1 MSTPM
6 THAQYQRLSQR
17 YRSASP
23 LLSMLIVF
31 ALLSAFM
38 VYVPVANASFSGGGG
53 ALPDTMV
60 QLFGKILCFALLAVA
75 MDLVWGFC
83 GILSLGHGAFF
94 ALGGYAIG
102 MNLIYATADEK
113 LAQIADPIAR
123 DEAVKQSI
131 FSVVGQGE
139 DPWPWF
145 WLLADQFWFQALMVL
160 LVPGALAFAFGW
172 LAFRSRVT
180 GVYLSIIT
188 QALTLALG
196 YLFIMNEFGLRGNN
210 GLSGLQNVL
219 GASMTEPSTKAL
231 LFLASGAALMIGY
244 ALTLFLTRSKFG
256 NVIRGIR
263 DDEDRVR
270 FLGYQVEGYK
280 VFAFVVS
287 AMLAGVAGAL
297 FAPQAGIINPDSFG
311 PLKSIEIAVWV
322 ALGGRG
328 MIYGAIVGAV
338 TANLLR
344 SALTGGW
351 INTIGFGALSIDVSG
366 VPWPEF
372 WPIVLGLMFV
382 VVTLFLPRGIMGLW
396 HDVVGWL
403 WRRGVEP
410 VLIGP
415 AASSGA
421 EERDPDAAGE
431 PEPAAPAVPPRG
443 AGEVVASA

>member
-1 MSTPM
+1 MMNST
-6 THAQYQRLSQR
+6 QYADLGRR
-17 YRSASP
+17 YRRASP
-23 LLSMLIVF
+23 LISMLVVF
-31 ALLSAFM
+31 ALLAAFM
-38 VYVPVANASFSGGGG
+38 VYVPWANGSFSGGGG
-53 ALPDTMV
+53 PLQDTMV

-75 MDLVWGFC
+75 MDLVWGYC

-113 LAQIADPIAR
+113 LTQITDPIAR

-160 LVPGALAFAFGW
+160 IVPGLLAFGFGW

-180 GVYLSIIT
+180 GVYLSIMT
-188 QALTLALG
+188 QALTLVLG

-231 LFLASGAALMIGY
+231 LFLASGVALMIGY
-244 ALTLFLTRSKFG
+244 ALTLFLTQSKFG
-256 NVIRGIR
+256 NVLRGIR

-280 VFAFVVS
+280 VLAFVIS
-287 AMLAGVAGAL
+287 AMMAGVAGAL

-351 INTIGFGALSIDVSG
+351 INSVGFGAASIDLSG

-382 VVTLFLPRGIMGLW
+382 IVTLFLPRGIMGLW
-396 HDVVGWL
+396 HDLVGLL
-403 WRRGVEP
+403 WNALVKPRLVADAGRGE
-410 VLIGP
+410 
-415 AASSGA
+415 AATDPSQPSS
-421 EERDPDAAGE
+421 RTIN
-431 PEPAAPAVPPRG
+431 R
-443 AGEVVASA
+443 EVVASA

>member
-1 MSTPM
+1 MITST
-6 THAQYQRLSQR
+6 QYSDLGRR
-17 YRSASP
+17 YRRVSP
-23 LLSMLIVF
+23 VISMLVVF
-31 ALLSAFM
+31 ALLAGFM
-38 VYVPVANASFSGGGG
+38 VYVPLANGSFSGGGG

-60 QLFGKILCFALLAVA
+60 QLFGKILCFALLAIA
-75 MDLVWGFC
+75 MDLVWGYC

-113 LAQIADPIAR
+113 LAQITDAVAR

-145 WLLADQFWFQALMVL
+145 WLLADQFWFHALLVL
-160 LVPGALAFAFGW
+160 IVPGALAFGFGW

-188 QALTLALG
+188 QALTLVLG

-210 GLSGLQNVL
+210 GLSGLQNVM

-231 LFLASGAALMIGY
+231 LFIASGIALMVGY
-244 ALTLFLTRSKFG
+244 VITLFLTQSKFG

-287 AMLAGVAGAL
+287 AMMAGVAGAL

-351 INTIGFGALSIDVSG
+351 INSIGFGAASIDVSG

-382 VVTLFLPRGIMGLW
+382 LVTLFLPRGIMGLW
-396 HDVVGWL
+396 HDIIGITWKALVKPRL
-403 WRRGVEP
+403 VEP
-410 VLIGP
+410 GE
-415 AASSGA
+415 ASG
-421 EERDPDAAGE
+421 DPLE
-431 PEPAAPAVPPRG
+431 PSSKSDLAPVR
-443 AGEVVASA
+443 EVVASA

>member
-1 MSTPM
+1 MMNPS
-6 THAQYQRLSQR
+6 QYADLTRR
-17 YRSASP
+17 YRRASP
-23 LLSMLIVF
+23 IVSMLVVF
-31 ALLSAFM
+31 ALLAAFM
-38 VYVPVANASFSGGGG
+38 VYVPLANNSFGGGGG

-75 MDLVWGFC
+75 MDLVWGYC

-160 LVPGALAFAFGW
+160 IVPGALAFVFGW

-188 QALTLALG
+188 QALTLVLG

-219 GASMTEPSTKAL
+219 GASMTEPSTKAW
-231 LFLASGAALMIGY
+231 LFIASGLALMVGY
-244 ALTLFLTRSKFG
+244 ALTLFLTQSKFG

-270 FLGYQVEGYK
+270 FLGYPVEGYK

-287 AMLAGVAGAL
+287 AMMAGVAGAL

-328 MIYGAIVGAV
+328 LIYGAIVGAL

-351 INTIGFGALSIDVSG
+351 INSIGFGALSIDVSG

-372 WPIVLGLMFV
+372 WPIVLGLLFV
-382 VVTLFLPRGIMGLW
+382 VVTLFLPRGIMGLY
-396 HDVVGWL
+396 HDIVGWL
-403 WRRGVEP
+403 WLKLAKPRLV
-410 VLIGP
+410 
-415 AASSGA
+415 SG
-421 EERDPDAAGE
+421 DDAPPPE
-431 PEPAAPAVPPRG
+431 PEPMAAQSAPRG
-443 AGEVVASA
+443 RGEVVASA

>member
-1 MSTPM
+1 MITP
-6 THAQYQRLSQR
+6 TQYTDLGRR
-17 YRSASP
+17 YRRASP
-23 LLSMLIVF
+23 VISMLVVF
-31 ALLSAFM
+31 ALLAAFM
-38 VYVPVANASFSGGGG
+38 VYVPLANGSFTGGSG

-75 MDLVWGFC
+75 MDLVWGYC

-113 LAQIADPIAR
+113 LAQITDAVAR

-145 WLLADQFWFQALMVL
+145 WLLADQFWFHALLVL
-160 LVPGALAFAFGW
+160 IVPGALAFGFGW

-188 QALTLALG
+188 QALTLVLG

-210 GLSGLQNVL
+210 GLSGLQNVM
-219 GASMTEPSTKAL
+219 GASTTEPSTKAL
-231 LFLASGAALMIGY
+231 LFIASGVALMVGY
-244 ALTLFLTRSKFG
+244 AITLFLTQSKFG

-280 VFAFVVS
+280 VFAFVIS
-287 AMLAGVAGAL
+287 AMMAGVAGAL

-328 MIYGAIVGAV
+328 MIYGAIVGAI

-351 INTIGFGALSIDVSG
+351 INSIGFGAASIDVSG

-382 VVTLFLPRGIMGLW
+382 LVTLFLPRGIMGLW
-396 HDVVGWL
+396 HDIMGMAWQGLVKPRLVAGA
-403 WRRGVEP
+403 GAGGASEHPEQEP
-410 VLIGP
+410 PEV
-415 AASSGA
+415 SSG
-421 EERDPDAAGE
+421 R
-431 PEPAAPAVPPRG
+431 
-443 AGEVVASA
+443 EVVASA

>member
-1 MSTPM
+1 MMNPT
-6 THAQYQRLSQR
+6 QYADLSRR
-17 YRSASP
+17 YRKASP
-23 LLSMLIVF
+23 VISMLVVF
-31 ALLSAFM
+31 ALLAAFM
-38 VYVPVANASFSGGGG
+38 VYVPWANGSFTGGGG
-53 ALPDTMV
+53 SLPDTMV

-75 MDLVWGFC
+75 MDLVWGYC

-160 LVPGALAFAFGW
+160 LVPGLLAFGFGW

-180 GVYLSIIT
+180 GVYLSIMT
-188 QALTLALG
+188 QALTLVLG

-231 LFLASGAALMIGY
+231 LFLASGVALMIGY
-244 ALTLFLTRSKFG
+244 ALTLFLTQSKFG
-256 NVIRGIR
+256 NVLRGIR

-280 VFAFVVS
+280 VLAFVIS
-287 AMLAGVAGAL
+287 AMMAGVAGAL

-328 MIYGAIVGAV
+328 MIYGAIVGAI

-351 INTIGFGALSIDVSG
+351 INSVGFGAASIDLSG

-382 VVTLFLPRGIMGLW
+382 IVTLFLPRGIMGLW
-396 HDVVGWL
+396 HDLVGLFWKGL
-403 WRRGVEP
+403 VKPRLVKGEGQDEP
-410 VLIGP
+410 TQEATQP
-415 AASSGA
+415 PSSPIS
-421 EERDPDAAGE
+421 R
-431 PEPAAPAVPPRG
+431 
-443 AGEVVASA
+443 EVVASA

>member
-1 MSTPM
+1 MM
-6 THAQYQRLSQR
+6 TQMQYADLSRR
-17 YRSASP
+17 YRRASP
-23 LLSMLIVF
+23 MISMLVVF
-31 ALLSAFM
+31 ALLAAFM
-38 VYVPVANASFSGGGG
+38 VYVPWANGSFSGGSG

-75 MDLVWGFC
+75 MDLVWGYC

-160 LVPGALAFAFGW
+160 VVPGLLAFGFGW

-180 GVYLSIIT
+180 GVYLSIMT
-188 QALTLALG
+188 QALTLVLG

-231 LFLASGAALMIGY
+231 LFIASGVALMVGY
-244 ALTLFLTRSKFG
+244 AITLFLTQSKFG
-256 NVIRGIR
+256 NVLRGVR

-280 VFAFVVS
+280 VFAFVIS
-287 AMLAGVAGAL
+287 AMMAGVAGAL

-328 MIYGAIVGAV
+328 MIYGAIVGAI

-351 INTIGFGALSIDVSG
+351 INSVGFGAASIDLSG

-382 VVTLFLPRGIMGLW
+382 IVTLFLPRGIMGLW
-396 HDVVGWL
+396 HDLVGLFWKTL
-403 WRRGVEP
+403 VKPRLVSGT
-410 VLIGP
+410 GP
-415 AASSGA
+415 IAASEVS
-421 EERDPDAAGE
+421 
-431 PEPAAPAVPPRG
+431 EPASSSSGISR
-443 AGEVVASA
+443 EVVASA

>member
-1 MSTPM
+1 M
-6 THAQYQRLSQR
+6 TQMQYADLSRR
-17 YRSASP
+17 YRRASP
-23 LLSMLIVF
+23 MISMLVVF
-31 ALLSAFM
+31 ALLAAFM
-38 VYVPVANASFSGGGG
+38 VYVPWANGSFSGGGG

-75 MDLVWGFC
+75 MDLVWGYC

-160 LVPGALAFAFGW
+160 VVPGLLAFGFGW

-180 GVYLSIIT
+180 GVYLSIMT
-188 QALTLALG
+188 QALTLVLG

-231 LFLASGAALMIGY
+231 LFIASGVALMVGY
-244 ALTLFLTRSKFG
+244 AITLFLTQSKFG
-256 NVIRGIR
+256 NVLRGVR

-280 VFAFVVS
+280 VFAFVIS
-287 AMLAGVAGAL
+287 AMMAGVAGAL

-328 MIYGAIVGAV
+328 MIYGAIVGAI

-351 INTIGFGALSIDVSG
+351 INSVGFGAATIDLSG

-396 HDVVGWL
+396 HDLVGLFWKAL
-403 WRRGVEP
+403 VKPRLVSDAGPEAVSKVSEP
-410 VLIGP
+410 P
-415 AASSGA
+415 SSGIS
-421 EERDPDAAGE
+421 R
-431 PEPAAPAVPPRG
+431 
-443 AGEVVASA
+443 EVVASA